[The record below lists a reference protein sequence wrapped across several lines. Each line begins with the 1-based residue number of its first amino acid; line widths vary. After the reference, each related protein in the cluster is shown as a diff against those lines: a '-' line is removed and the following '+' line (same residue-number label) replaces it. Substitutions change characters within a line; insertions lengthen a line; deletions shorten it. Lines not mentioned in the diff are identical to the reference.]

1 MYVAST
7 ALPQDLNEEWEFCS
21 GVFFGPTRVLLDYI
35 INIDVG
41 LASCLGRRGALD
53 HRETEKVNSIA
64 RMYIQIFYS
73 VPSTK

>member
-35 INIDVG
+35 INIDV
-41 LASCLGRRGALD
+41 ALD